1 LSWKNDIQGFRSY
14 LQLERSLSK
23 HSIDAYERDVRKLEQ
38 YIYLNNKTKSA
49 KKINT
54 KEIREF
60 IRWIA
65 KMGMSASTQSR
76 ILSGV
81 KSFYKYLLLEENI
94 AKDPTELIEAPKIGR
109 KIPDT
114 LTIEEIVKIIN
125 SIDLSHPQGERNRA
139 ILEVLYSCGLRV
151 SELINLKISN
161 WYKKEGIIKV
171 IGKGNKERFAPI
183 GSIANKYLNIYVNQI
198 RCHQT
203 IQKGQEDYIFLNRNG
218 KKITRVMIFYIIRD
232 LTKKI
237 GLKKII
243 SPHTFRHSFASHLI
257 EGGANLRAVQEMLGH
272 ESITTTEIYTHLSKE
287 FIREEIISHH
297 PRS

>member
-1 LSWKNDIQGFRSY
+1 MSWKNDIQGFRSY

-114 LTIEEIVKIIN
+114 LTIEEIVKLIN
-125 SIDLSHPQGERNRA
+125 AIDLSHPQGERNRA

>member
-1 LSWKNDIQGFRSY
+1 MSWKNDIQGFRSY

>member
-1 LSWKNDIQGFRSY
+1 MSWKNDIQGFRSY

-114 LTIEEIVKIIN
+114 LTIEEIVKLIN